1 MFEHIQP
8 LICQGMS
15 TVGIISI
22 ALILFQ
28 LILQKYTLTTN
39 IPKFSFWNIDSFLS
53 QTWIILFF
61 LMFYWFYLM
70 IVIFA
75 HCLNWK
81 THLYIAIT
89 FLVQL
94 AAFNKYNNFMFS
106 TSFLGSRISMNLLA
120 AFSDCTSVIFILTVC
135 YRQYFVFQGY

>member
-1 MFEHIQP
+1 
-8 LICQGMS
+8 MS
-15 TVGIISI
+15 RNVNSGNYFYSLDFISI
-22 ALILFQ
+22 DSSELYIDYQYSQIFFL
-28 LILQKYTLTTN
+28 KY
-39 IPKFSFWNIDSFLS
+39 WHCFLS

-61 LMFYWFYLM
+61 LIVYWFYLM

-135 YRQYFVFQGY
+135 YRQYFIFQGY